1 MSLVQVSARLDK
13 VDVVFCARQL
23 RDVLVS
29 PLQVGDLMA
38 QPLHVPL
45 SVVERRPLVGGDQ
58 LGHLLLH
65 PLDGANHVAERLL
78 AFLQRSLG

>member
-1 MSLVQVSARLDK
+1 M
-13 VDVVFCARQL
+13 
-23 RDVLVS
+23 
-29 PLQVGDLMA
+29 G
-38 QPLHVPL
+38 QPLHVSL

-78 AFLQRSLG
+78 AFLQRSLGRVLNKGHTITQEGVSLVLLEEL